1 MLNSFRQITP
11 GSDSLRSQLRGDPDE
26 RGPRMTSVRIFFV
39 GGLMSYRAMFGWM
52 NPWILVPSL
61 IVSPICQI
69 LLFAYIGRSAGV
81 RDDEF
86 YVIGNALN
94 YAAIPCLFAMA
105 STIEGERQ
113 GHTLGIVLTT
123 PARRIPLFLGRALPV
138 ILNGWGVAMVGV
150 VAGVLLLDAHI
161 PGSAWPALLLVVL
174 VTSASCT
181 GLGLAMGAVVL
192 RVREGATFGNVVFCV
207 LLVFCGVNVALEDLP
222 GWMAAVGTW
231 LPLTHGIEAGRLL
244 ADGGTLG
251 EVGGLVLRE
260 IGVGGLYTVAGL
272 ALLGYFERE
281 SRRTASL
288 ERV

>member
-1 MLNSFRQITP
+1 
-11 GSDSLRSQLRGDPDE
+11 
-26 RGPRMTSVRIFFV
+26 MTSLRIFFI
-39 GGLMSYRAMFGWM
+39 GGLMSYRAMFGWLS
-52 NPWILVPSL
+52 PWILIPSL
-61 IVSPICQI
+61 VVSPICQI

-113 GHTLGIVLTT
+113 GRTLGIVLTT
-123 PARRIPLFLGRALPV
+123 PARRLPLFLGRALPV
-138 ILNGWGVAMVGV
+138 IANGWGVAMVGV
-150 VAGVLLLDAHI
+150 LAGVALLDVEI
-161 PGSAWPALLLVVL
+161 PSGAWPALVFVVV

-192 RVREGATFGNVVFCV
+192 RVREGATFGNVIFCV
-207 LLVFCGVNVALEDLP
+207 LLVFSGVNVAREDLP
-222 GWMAAVGTW
+222 GWMASVGAW
-231 LPLTHGIEAGRLL
+231 LPLTHGIEAARLL
-244 ADGGTLG
+244 ADGSNLADVT
-251 EVGGLVLRE
+251 GLVARE
-260 IGVGGLYTVAGL
+260 VGVGGLYTVLGL
-272 ALLGYFERE
+272 LLLRYFEAE

>member
-1 MLNSFRQITP
+1 MST
-11 GSDSLRSQLRGDPDE
+11 
-26 RGPRMTSVRIFFV
+26 RIFFI
-39 GGLMSYRAMFGWM
+39 GGLMSYRAMFGWL
-52 NPWILVPSL
+52 NPWILFPSL
-61 IVSPICQI
+61 VVSPICQI
-69 LLFAYIGRSAGV
+69 LLFSYIGRSAGV

-113 GHTLGIVLTT
+113 GRTLGIVLTT

-138 ILNGWGVAMVGV
+138 IANGWGVAMVGV
-150 VAGVLLLDAHI
+150 LAGVLLLDVAV
-161 PGSAWPALLLVVL
+161 PASAWPALVLVVV

-192 RVREGATFGNVVFCV
+192 RVREGATLGNVLFCV
-207 LLVFCGVNVALEDLP
+207 LLVFSGVNVALSDLP
-222 GWMAAVGTW
+222 AWMAAIGTW
-231 LPLTHGIEAGRLL
+231 LPLTHGIEASRLI
-244 ADGGTLG
+244 ADGSSLAS
-251 EVGGLVLRE
+251 VSPLVVRE
-260 IGVGGLYTVAGL
+260 LGVGALYTVAGL
-272 ALLGYFERE
+272 GLLRYLEWD